1 MGHAR
6 LFSRTVHLAVYK
18 VGIPPYSNKQAAMAT
33 VLSTVDAGF
42 EALETFPAKIRDLE
56 GDLMQALRTDRIGLP
71 LEQAA

>member
-1 MGHAR
+1 
-6 LFSRTVHLAVYK
+6 
-18 VGIPPYSNKQAAMAT
+18 MAT